1 MSSPTDRN
9 YDPGDP
15 SPYAPRWVR
24 SVPPPRRTPVGNPLD
39 REGAHASGAEETSAL
54 RNEDDDDVIGSE
66 SAPPLAAGAPVV
78 HDDSFMVDDFRVP
91 RSLDPG
97 VVPDPWAGRR
107 SRLRRYRLLG
117 MLGRLALAGSAAAI
131 VALLAIGKLSVPGTT
146 GATEQADTSHAVG
159 SRFAS
164 PAIKTQDPPIVAQEA
179 SEPPQQVPPQ
189 QVALADPSAPVPAPP
204 TAAAA
209 PPPVT
214 PPPAPTAATPASPPP
229 VAEPAAAPAPE
240 FNPEEL
246 ATLLKRGQQL
256 ASSGDI
262 AAARLTLRPAAEAH
276 NAQAALAL
284 GATYDPVVLRSL
296 GIFGV
301 TPDVAQARGWYE
313 KAKAYGSAEAP
324 RRLEMLAKSTRQ

>member
-1 MSSPTDRN
+1 MSSPTDRS

-24 SVPPPRRTPVGNPLD
+24 NAPPAIRNPLE
-39 REGAHASGAEETSAL
+39 REAAHASQADEVGAL
-54 RNEDDDDVIGSE
+54 RHEGKDQVIGSE
-66 SAPPLAAGAPVV
+66 HAPPLAASAPVA
-78 HDDSFMVDDFRVP
+78 HDDSFMVDEFRVP

-117 MLGRLALAGSAAAI
+117 MFGRLALAGSAAAI
-131 VALLAIGKLSVPGTT
+131 VALLAIGKLSVPGST
-146 GATEQADTSHAVG
+146 GATEQANPSPAFG
-159 SRFAS
+159 SRFAA
-164 PAIKTQDPPIVAQEA
+164 PAIKTQDPPIVAQEP
-179 SEPPQQVPPQ
+179 SDPPPQQL
-189 QVALADPSAPVPAPP
+189 ALADPSAPVPAPP

-209 PPPVT
+209 PPPPVT
-214 PPPAPTAATPASPPP
+214 PPEPATAATPASPPP
-229 VAEPAAAPAPE
+229 VTEPAAAASAPE
-240 FNPEEL
+240 LDPAEL
-246 ATLLKRGQQL
+246 AALLKRGQQL

-284 GATYDPVVLRSL
+284 GATYDPIVLRSL

-301 TPDVAQARGWYE
+301 MPDVALARSWYQ
-313 KAKAYGSAEAP
+313 KAKSYGSDEAP
-324 RRLEMLAKSTRQ
+324 RRLDMLANRAK